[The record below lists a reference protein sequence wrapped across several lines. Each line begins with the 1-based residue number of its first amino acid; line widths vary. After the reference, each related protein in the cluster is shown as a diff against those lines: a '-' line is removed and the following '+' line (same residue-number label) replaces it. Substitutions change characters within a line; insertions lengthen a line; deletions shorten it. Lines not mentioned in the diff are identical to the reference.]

1 MKSCFILI
9 IIWFVVSEIF
19 FLVEWK
25 DEGAH
30 SVISARD
37 LQDPTCAPNLKKG
50 ADVNVVERR
59 TKRVYTAVILASGEA
74 V

>member
-1 MKSCFILI
+1 M
-9 IIWFVVSEIF
+9 VSEIF